1 MTNSKNCRASVGGGA
16 ATTKIREEDGD
27 GAEEQLAEIA

>member
-1 MTNSKNCRASVGGGA
+1 MTNSKNCRASFAGGA
-16 ATTKIREEDGD
+16 AATKIREEDGD